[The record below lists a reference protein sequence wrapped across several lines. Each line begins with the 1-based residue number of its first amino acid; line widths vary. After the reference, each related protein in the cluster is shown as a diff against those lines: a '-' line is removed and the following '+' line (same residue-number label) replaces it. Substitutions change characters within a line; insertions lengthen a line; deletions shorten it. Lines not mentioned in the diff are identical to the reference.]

1 MMEIWPMQKTMKSST
16 TNKVVIVKLN
26 GKKSQITV
34 DSAVHDDIFIEAA
47 TRVVEKYRNDM
58 SFFHK
63 IRIIGE
69 CYEKAEEADINK
81 HYQINMYHILMN
93 AGLYSV
99 AELLREKAKNLH
111 KVDLQL
117 EPARANAGK
126 SNT

>member
-1 MMEIWPMQKTMKSST
+1 MKSST
-16 TNKVVIVKLN
+16 AKVVIVKIN
-26 GKKSQITV
+26 GKKSRVPV
-34 DSAVHDDIFIEAA
+34 DAAIHDDIFIEAA
-47 TRVVEKYRNDM
+47 TRVVEKHRKDM

-69 CYEKAEEADINK
+69 CYEKDDENTPSK
-81 HYQINMYHILMN
+81 HYQVNMYHILMN

-111 KVDLQL
+111 NVDLQL

>member
-1 MMEIWPMQKTMKSST
+1 MQKTMKSST

-26 GKKSQITV
+26 GKKNQVTV
-34 DSAVHDDIFIEAA
+34 DSAIHEDIFIEAA
-47 TRVVEKYRNDM
+47 TQVVERYRKDLA
-58 SFFHK
+58 FFHK

-69 CYEKAEEADINK
+69 CYEKVDETNLNK

-99 AELLREKAKNLH
+99 AELLRTKAKNLH
-111 KVDLQL
+111 QVDLRL
-117 EPARANAGK
+117 EPARANAGQ

>member
-1 MMEIWPMQKTMKSST
+1 MKSST
-16 TNKVVIVKLN
+16 IKVVIVKLN
-26 GKKSQITV
+26 GKRNRVLV
-34 DSAVHDDIFIEAA
+34 DTSVHDDIFIEAA
-47 TRVVEKYRNDM
+47 TRVVEQRRRDV

-69 CYEKAEEADINK
+69 VYEKTEERHLEN
-81 HYQINMYHILMN
+81 HYQVNMYHILMN

-111 KVDLQL
+111 KVDLQN

-126 SNT
+126 SSSK

>member
-1 MMEIWPMQKTMKSST
+1 MPRTMKSST
-16 TNKVVIVKLN
+16 IKVVIVKIN
-26 GKKSQITV
+26 GKKHQISV
-34 DSAVHDDIFIEAA
+34 DSEVHDDIFIEAS
-47 TRVVEKYRNDM
+47 TRIVEKYRDDM
-58 SFFHK
+58 TFFHK

-69 CYEKAEEADINK
+69 CYLKEDEENIKN
-81 HYQINMYHILMN
+81 HFQINMYHILIN

-126 SNT
+126 SNK

>member
-1 MMEIWPMQKTMKSST
+1 MKSST

-26 GKKSQITV
+26 GKKSQVTV
-34 DSAVHDDIFIEAA
+34 DTELHDDIFIEAA
-47 TRVVEKYRNDM
+47 TRVIEKYRSDM

-69 CYEKAEEADINK
+69 CYEKADETDINK

-99 AELLREKAKNLH
+99 AELLREKARNLH
-111 KVDLQL
+111 NVDLQL

-126 SNT
+126 SNS